1 MDKEVTKMTTV
12 LDIIM
17 IDQLMHLWVHS
28 LQLQTGEKNRLLFN
42 WTIFRQ
48 SPWKIYLWKNVGTAE
63 AHFYRST
70 AFLTPNWQ
78 CQSIKQKQ
86 HTSSNASPLPSG
98 WTVFRLSSAE
108 AIFRIG
114 PMHITNVTKGQENL
128 LEVLVKRKRVAG
140 PTWYKSLGCKICT
153 TKREYLR
160 SIVAGHLHKK
170 WNEVSSSSKHTGHK
184 GSVQAVTTVTCLI
197 KKLCAKWKQF
207 KQTISCYSSYL
218 SVDNLLHRG
227 SFERHHCRV
236 EHVLA
241 LMSSVHN
248 QS

>member
-1 MDKEVTKMTTV
+1 M
-12 LDIIM
+12 
-17 IDQLMHLWVHS
+17 
-28 LQLQTGEKNRLLFN
+28 QLQTGEKNRLLFN

-114 PMHITNVTKGQENL
+114 PMHISNVTKGQDNL

-207 KQTISCYSSYL
+207 KTNYYLLQFIPVCWQPSPPWIVWEAPLSSWACTC
-218 SVDNLLHRG
+218 S
-227 SFERHHCRV
+227 
-236 EHVLA
+236 HVQCTQPILTTK
-241 LMSSVHN
+241 
-248 QS
+248 Q